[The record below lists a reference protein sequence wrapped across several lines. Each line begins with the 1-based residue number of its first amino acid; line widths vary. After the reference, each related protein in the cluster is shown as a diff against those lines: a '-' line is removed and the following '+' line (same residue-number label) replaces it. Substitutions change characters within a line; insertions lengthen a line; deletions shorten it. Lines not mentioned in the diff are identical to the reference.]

1 MSYDTLDLIATKIAA
16 PPPLLPEVFP
26 MGFSR
31 LFPFALVL
39 PLALTLAGC
48 GSQGDANRIADL
60 TRIGPGS
67 VVADF
72 GAGKG
77 AMTIP
82 IAERVGPSGHVFATE
97 VNQSRLEAIKRRAEK
112 AGVQNVTVIEG
123 GEKSTNLPD
132 NCCDVIFM
140 RGVYHHLT
148 DPADIDR
155 SLYRA
160 LRPGGEIAIQDFRPT
175 IWLAPWT
182 PKGIP
187 ANRGGHGVAP
197 NIVVDEMTAAGF
209 HLEQTIEPWTSSW
222 FLSNYCLVFRKPGPT
237 SGRWGG
243 T

>member
-1 MSYDTLDLIATKIAA
+1 MRSSLVDRFRPCMPI
-16 PPPLLPEVFP
+16 LL
-26 MGFSR
+26 
-31 LFPFALVL
+31 
-39 PLALTLAGC
+39 LALLAAGC
-48 GSQGDANRIADL
+48 GGQDDANRLADV
-60 TRIGPGS
+60 THMGPGS

-77 AMTIP
+77 ELTIP
-82 IAERVGPSGHVFATE
+82 MAQKVGPSGHVFATE
-97 VNQSRLEAIKRRAEK
+97 VNPSRLEAIRERAEK

-123 GEKSTNLPD
+123 AEKTTNLPD

-187 ANRGGHGVAP
+187 ANRGGHGVPP

-209 HLEQTIEPWTSSW
+209 HLEQTIDPWTSSW
-222 FLSNYCLVFRKPGPT
+222 FFSNYCLVFHKSAAAAR
-237 SGRWGG
+237 
-243 T
+243 